1 MTLLRIRSKKGFTL
15 VEVLVVIAI
24 MVIVLMVT
32 LASYRV
38 GSQRLALKRSV
49 HKLSQD
55 IRKAQEMAM
64 STREFQG
71 SIPQGGYGLF
81 FRNYVSWGID
91 FPHTYIIWADKN
103 EDQMFDLSSEIVE
116 QIRLEKGIKIK
127 QFILEKDEL
136 ESQSI
141 YIYFSFIPPEPQT
154 YIPSSFDSVKI
165 ILSLESDSSVTRTV
179 RINKAGLIEIIE

>member
-1 MTLLRIRSKKGFTL
+1 MTLSRIRSKKGFTL

-71 SIPQGGYGLF
+71 SIPQGGYGLIMST
-81 FRNYVSWGID
+81 VAQSGID
-91 FPHTYIIWADKN
+91 FPHIYIISTYAADN
-103 EDQMFDLSSEIVE
+103 NPDTDTERIT
-116 QIRLEKGIKIK
+116 LEKGIKINK
-127 QFILEKDEL
+127 IY
-136 ESQSI
+136 SI
-141 YIYFSFIPPEPQT
+141 SGGTETEVSEIFFNFIPPAPQT
-154 YIPSSFDSVKI
+154 CILGCTADGAKI
-165 ILSLESDSSVTRTV
+165 ILSLEQDPSQTKTV
-179 RINKAGLIEIIE
+179 KINKAGLIEIIE